1 MFEEKLKEIQL
12 LKAQG
17 LYSQIVKEC
26 SAIIEQVL
34 EKFYKDIWAYANSD
48 EKQTI
53 VTIEQKYSRKTNP
66 VRTLGLG
73 KWINFYKES
82 RIVNLV
88 SKYLEIDNSAFD
100 FSKLTKI
107 NEIRN
112 KCTHE
117 DYGASA
123 EEATMTYESTIELLI
138 KTRLIT
144 KEPSGI
150 SPIQVTEKKEPS
162 IYRIWGDKIRLFL
175 ASNPIFEIEET
186 FEADFGKFYQ
196 VFGRWEFVGVVIAE
210 DRIHILLLEDSISS
224 YHEDIV
230 DDVYERVAMVIK
242 ERIQK
247 NFPELRG
254 IRAEINIALNMAD
267 WGESY
272 VEIVF

>member
-1 MFEEKLKEIQL
+1 
-12 LKAQG
+12 
-17 LYSQIVKEC
+17 VKEC

-34 EKFYKDIWAYANSD
+34 EKFYENIWAYANSD
-48 EKQTI
+48 EKQNI
-53 VTIEQKYSRKTNP
+53 IAIEQKYSRKTSP

-82 RIVNLV
+82 HMVNLV

-100 FSKLTKI
+100 FNNLIKI
-107 NEIRN
+107 NDIRN

-117 DYGASA
+117 DYAASA

-150 SPIQVTEKKEPS
+150 SPIQETEKKEPS

-175 ASNPIFEIEET
+175 ASNPIFEIEEA
-186 FEADFGKFYQ
+186 FETDFGKFYQ

-210 DRIHILLLEDSISS
+210 DRIHILLLEDPISS
-224 YHEDIV
+224 YHEDVI
-230 DDVYERVAMVIK
+230 DDIYEKVAMIIK
-242 ERIQK
+242 DRIRK
-247 NFPELRG
+247 NFPDLSG
-254 IRAEINIALNMAD
+254 LKVEINVALNMSD
-267 WGESY
+267 WGEYSA
-272 VEIVF
+272 EIDF